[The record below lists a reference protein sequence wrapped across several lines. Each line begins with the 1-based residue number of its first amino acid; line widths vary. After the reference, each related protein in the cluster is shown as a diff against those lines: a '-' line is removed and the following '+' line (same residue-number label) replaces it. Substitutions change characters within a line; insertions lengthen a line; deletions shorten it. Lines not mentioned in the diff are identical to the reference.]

1 MRVVRGMT
9 PRRSGRGWPDRGR
22 RLLYCLTNRSPKA
35 SVVAVQRAS
44 LQQAIGYPAL
54 HNRGWPVGLLVG
66 VIAEHVGQHLG
77 VEDAARRRDE
87 GAEIL
92 LPVESVA

>member
-9 PRRSGRGWPDRGR
+9 PRRSERGWPDRGR

-44 LQQAIGYPAL
+44 LQEAIDYPSL
-54 HNRGWPVGLLVG
+54 HN
-66 VIAEHVGQHLG
+66 
-77 VEDAARRRDE
+77 
-87 GAEIL
+87 
-92 LPVESVA
+92 